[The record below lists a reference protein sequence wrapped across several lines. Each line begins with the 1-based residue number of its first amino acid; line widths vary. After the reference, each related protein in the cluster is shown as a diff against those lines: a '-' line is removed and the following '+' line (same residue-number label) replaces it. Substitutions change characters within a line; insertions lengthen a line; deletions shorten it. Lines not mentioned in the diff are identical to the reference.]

1 MAQLEVEDPPS
12 TALPA
17 ALKSWQQELDRRAG
31 HGPHRLRQ
39 SGEGRVGE
47 AGPRRVVNRQE
58 SDVRRHFQMGVFQD
72 LESTNSHQVVGH
84 Q

>member
-1 MAQLEVEDPPS
+1 MTQLEAEDPPS

-17 ALKSWQQELDRRAG
+17 ALQSWQQELDRRAG
-31 HGPHRLRQ
+31 HGPHRLCQ

-47 AGPRRVVNRQE
+47 AGPRRVVDRQE
-58 SDVRRHFQMGVFQD
+58 SDVGGHFQMGVFQGP
-72 LESTNSHQVVGH
+72 EGTNSHQVVGH